1 MQRLPARDRWFVSLI
16 WLALVSFGADWS
28 GLHFMVG
35 AFLAYIGVTQFGLN
49 YWMMLVLAPLLV
61 GLLGIVIERTMLRW
75 LYKLDH
81 IYGLLLTYGTLVAD
95 PTPRNG
101 GTSLV
106 MKDAGRLKVRAPALA
121 PERQATQVAQAVQA
135 PDALHA
141 KADLPA
147 TR

>member
-1 MQRLPARDRWFVSLI
+1 MISLMWRI
-16 WLALVSFGADWS
+16 GALA
-28 GLHFMVG
+28 
-35 AFLAYIGVTQFGLN
+35 
-49 YWMMLVLAPLLV
+49 
-61 GLLGIVIERTMLRW
+61 
-75 LYKLDH
+75 
-81 IYGLLLTYGTLVAD
+81 GLLLTYGTLVAD